1 MGDEKKNY
9 KEYSDELLVD
19 MARHGD
25 EKAEDFLLKKY
36 KDFVRSKARAYFLVG
51 GDSDDLIQEGMIG
64 LYNAIS
70 HYDESKA
77 SSFMTYAA
85 ICINNKLLSAVSADN
100 RKKNEPLNGYVSL
113 YSVIT
118 DDAGEEASLSDVLP
132 DTDNVNPENI
142 ILNEEQEKLARK
154 RLLGKLSRLE
164 KEILSYYLEGM
175 SYSEIAAIIG
185 KTEKSV
191 DNAIQRIRSKMLHC
205 KMKCD
210 KSY

>member
-19 MARHGD
+19 MARRGD

-191 DNAIQRIRSKMLHC
+191 DNAIQRIRSKM
-205 KMKCD
+205 K
-210 KSY
+210 

>member
-100 RKKNEPLNGYVSL
+100 RKKNEPLNGYVTL

-191 DNAIQRIRSKMLHC
+191 DNAIQRIRSKM
-205 KMKCD
+205 K
-210 KSY
+210 

>member
-1 MGDEKKNY
+1 MGDEKKSY

-191 DNAIQRIRSKMLHC
+191 DNAIQRIRSKM
-205 KMKCD
+205 K
-210 KSY
+210 

>member
-175 SYSEIAAIIG
+175 SYSEIAVIIG

-191 DNAIQRIRSKMLHC
+191 DNAIQRIRSKM
-205 KMKCD
+205 K
-210 KSY
+210 

>member
-64 LYNAIS
+64 LYNAIG
-70 HYDESKA
+70 HYDESMA

-85 ICINNKLLSAVSADN
+85 ICINNKLISAVSADG
-100 RKKNEPLNGYVSL
+100 RQKNAPLNGYVSI
-113 YSVIT
+113 YSSIT
-118 DDAGEEASLSDVLP
+118 DETGEEASLSDVLP
-132 DTDNVNPENI
+132 DTENINPEAI
-142 ILNEEQEKLARK
+142 ILNEEQEKLTIN
-154 RLLGKLSRLE
+154 RLFGKLSALE
-164 KEILSYYLEGM
+164 KEILSYYMEGM
-175 SYSEIAAIIG
+175 SYSEIAKIIG

-191 DNAIQRIRSKMLHC
+191 DNAIQRIRLKMR
-205 KMKCD
+205 K
-210 KSY
+210 

>member
-1 MGDEKKNY
+1 MSGEKKNY
-9 KEYSDELLVD
+9 KEYSDELLVE
-19 MARHGD
+19 MARAGD
-25 EKAEDFLLKKY
+25 ERAEDFLLKKY

-118 DDAGEEASLSDVLP
+118 DDTGEEASLSDVLP

-142 ILNEEQEKLARK
+142 ILNEEQEKLAKK
-154 RLLGKLSRLE
+154 RLLGKLSKLE

-175 SYSEIAAIIG
+175 SYSEIAGIIG
-185 KTEKSV
+185 RQEKSV
-191 DNAIQRIRSKMLHC
+191 DNGI
-205 KMKCD
+205 
-210 KSY
+210 

>member
-175 SYSEIAAIIG
+175 SYSEIATIIG

-191 DNAIQRIRSKMLHC
+191 DNAIQRIRSKM
-205 KMKCD
+205 K
-210 KSY
+210 

>member
-118 DDAGEEASLSDVLP
+118 DDAGEESSLSDVLP

-191 DNAIQRIRSKMLHC
+191 DNAIQRIRSKM
-205 KMKCD
+205 K
-210 KSY
+210 

>member
-142 ILNEEQEKLARK
+142 ILNEEQEKLAKK

-191 DNAIQRIRSKMLHC
+191 DNAIQRIRSKM
-205 KMKCD
+205 K
-210 KSY
+210 

>member
-191 DNAIQRIRSKMLHC
+191 DNAIQRIRSKMKKFL
-205 KMKCD
+205 D
-210 KSY
+210 KADKV